1 MMQIFQFLGSLCG
14 YVLWACFLLVKN
26 FGVAII
32 IFTILFRIL
41 SIPLTIK
48 QQKSMAVTQRLSGK
62 QQAIREKYANNKIK
76 MNEELQKLYEKENT
90 SPMSGCLVSFLP
102 LILMMGIF
110 YSVAY
115 PLSNTLHINSD
126 TVNQAVKYVSTIP
139 GFSSNSGFYSQIEF
153 IKIFPNVQSTAEIQG
168 LFSSAEMSRIS
179 DFSQSFNFLGLDLL
193 QSPNANGISP
203 LLLIPI
209 LCLVSSIGSQI
220 ILSKIQGTQTQGCM
234 MIVLYAMPLF
244 TAYIAYTVPAAVGL
258 YWIVSTIFT
267 SGSTILMQRWYSAQI
282 LGARAEA
289 QRIALLE
296 INEAKEERIK

>member
-1 MMQIFQFLGSLCG
+1 MAIFQFLGSLCG

-26 FGVAII
+26 FGISII
-32 IFTILFRIL
+32 IFTILFKIL

-62 QQAIREKYANNKIK
+62 QQAIREKYANNKVK

-102 LILMMGIF
+102 LLLMMGIF

-115 PLSNTLHINSD
+115 PLSNTLHINTE
-126 TVNQAVKYVSTIP
+126 TVNQAVKYVTTIP
-139 GFSSNSGFYSQIEF
+139 GYSSNSGLYSQIEF

-168 LFSSAEMSRIS
+168 LFSAAEMSRITE
-179 DFSQSFNFLGLDLL
+179 FSKSFNFLGLDLL
-193 QSPNANGISP
+193 QSPNANGLSP

-209 LCLVSSIGSQI
+209 LCLVTSIGSQI
-220 ILSKIQGTQTQGCM
+220 ILTKLQGTQTQGCM
-234 MIVLYAMPLF
+234 SIMLYAFPLF

-258 YWIVSTIFT
+258 YWIVSTVFT
-267 SGSTILMQRWYSAQI
+267 AASSIIMQRWYSAQI
-282 LGARAEA
+282 LGAKAEA

-296 INEAKEERIK
+296 INEAKVERIK